1 MSSDTQKS
9 VSNQLM
15 SKNINYMP
23 EEFEGNISGEFEKV
37 NSLDVYGVFVVFML
51 TQSKNSVI
59 RRSKTQSHMQSHI
72 KYCIH
77 RSTYVKTGNSCV
89 CSCGIVSHS
98 KTFTAYY
105 SLLIYFVYASVHSM
119 QHIFFSPSSR
129 IKWALTI
136 YSLKCTF
143 FMFSSVISVNVNDEN

>member
-15 SKNINYMP
+15 SKNINYVP
-23 EEFEGNISGEFEKV
+23 EEFEGNISGEFKKV

-72 KYCIH
+72 K
-77 RSTYVKTGNSCV
+77 N
-89 CSCGIVSHS
+89 IVFIGAR
-98 KTFTAYY
+98 T
-105 SLLIYFVYASVHSM
+105 
-119 QHIFFSPSSR
+119 
-129 IKWALTI
+129 
-136 YSLKCTF
+136 
-143 FMFSSVISVNVNDEN
+143 